1 MARVLAIITLLIFI
15 ALSGL
20 VDFFFYF
27 LFMERSKK
35 TREVHQT
42 AITTHSL
49 AVDGVDLVYELKTA
63 TVMCKDTEEILR
75 ESFQQE
81 RRIGSKSIKL
91 IMDDDGSK
99 FEDSELSD
107 EEKKQF
113 NSDWKKLWRPS
124 VDSQEFVKKM
134 LKHLTFSQI
143 PF

>member
-1 MARVLAIITLLIFI
+1 M
-15 ALSGL
+15 
-20 VDFFFYF
+20 
-27 LFMERSKK
+27 
-35 TREVHQT
+35 
-42 AITTHSL
+42 
-49 AVDGVDLVYELKTA
+49 YELKTSI
-63 TVMCKDTEEILR
+63 VMCKDTEEILR

-107 EEKKQF
+107 EEEKRF

-134 LKHLTFSQI
+134 LKQEDQKLTSSPRNLF
-143 PF
+143 

>member
-20 VDFFFYF
+20 VDFFYF
-27 LFMERSKK
+27 LFMERSLKTK

-42 AITTHSL
+42 AVTTHSL
-49 AVDGVDLVYELKTA
+49 AADGVDLVYELKTS

-134 LKHLTFSQI
+134 LKQED
-143 PF
+143 